1 MQHCDSV
8 SFTCGRRAHEL
19 PLHREY
25 LYVHSYT
32 GTTRHAILYN
42 ATASNIIIIIFSN
55 LNKRGRG
62 TIERVGGFFFF
73 RNRPSLL
80 QFVVGYEKP
89 SARPRFCNTFL
100 ENIIIIFVCRILQL
114 RGGGV
119 FGGDYNN
126 KWLEIFCSNQ
136 I

>member
-8 SFTCGRRAHEL
+8 SFTSGRRAHEL

-73 RNRPSLL
+73 EIDRRYCSSSS
-80 QFVVGYEKP
+80 VT

-100 ENIIIIFVCRILQL
+100 ENIIIIFVCRILKL